1 MKSFSNGGEFVDI
14 GAKAYADYLNGDNEG
29 LVIIVK
35 TYSDSL
41 VNFICKF
48 VRDRQ
53 TAEDLMQDTFVE
65 LISKK
70 NKFRNESQFKTYL
83 FRIARNKAVD
93 FIRKSSK
100 TTFIF
105 DETTVGDEDKLYV
118 EDDICNAET
127 KADLH
132 SAIQALNP
140 AYREI
145 IYLSYF
151 NNLSN
156 EEIAIII
163 KKSKR
168 QTELLLYRAK
178 QSLKSALEKEGF
190 IYG

>member
-1 MKSFSNGGEFVDI
+1 MKSFSNGGEFVDT
-14 GAKAYADYLNGDNEG
+14 GAKAYSDYLNGDNEG

-105 DETTVGDEDKLYV
+105 DET
-118 EDDICNAET
+118 ET
-127 KADLH
+127 K
-132 SAIQALNP
+132 QALDHK
-140 AYREI
+140 
-145 IYLSYF
+145 
-151 NNLSN
+151 
-156 EEIAIII
+156 IAMKI
-163 KKSKR
+163 KGDSK
-168 QTELLLYRAK
+168 
-178 QSLKSALEKEGF
+178 
-190 IYG
+190 

>member
-1 MKSFSNGGEFVDI
+1 MDI
-14 GAKAYADYLNGDNEG
+14 GAKAYADYLNGNDEG
-29 LVIIVK
+29 LSVIVK
-35 TYSDSL
+35 LYSDSL

-48 VRDRQ
+48 VRDKQ

-93 FIRKSSK
+93 SIRKSSK

-105 DETTVGDEDKLYV
+105 DETMIGDDTLCV

-127 KADLH
+127 KACLH
-132 SAIQALNP
+132 SAIHTLNP
-140 AYREI
+140 VYREV

-151 NNLSN
+151 NDLTN
-156 EEIAIII
+156 EEIAFII

>member
-1 MKSFSNGGEFVDI
+1 MDT
-14 GAKAYADYLNGDNEG
+14 GAKAYADYLNGNNEG

-35 TYSDSL
+35 TYSDCL
-41 VNFICKF
+41 VDFICKF
-48 VRDRQ
+48 VHNRQ

-70 NKFRNESQFKTYL
+70 NTFRSESRFKTYL

-93 FIRKSSK
+93 YIRKSGK
-100 TTFIF
+100 TVFIL
-105 DETTVGDEDKLYV
+105 DESAIKDEYAFCT
-118 EDDICNAET
+118 EDDICNAEI
-127 KADLH
+127 KSCLH
-132 SAIQALNP
+132 SAIQNLNP
-140 AYREI
+140 LYREV

-151 NNLSN
+151 KDLTN
-156 EEIAIII
+156 EEIAYII

-190 IYG
+190 VNG

>member
-1 MKSFSNGGEFVDI
+1 MYI
-14 GAKAYADYLNGDNEG
+14 GAKAYADYINGDNDG

-105 DETTVGDEDKLYV
+105 DETTVGAEDKLCV

-127 KADLH
+127 KSDLH
-132 SAIQALNP
+132 SAIQTLNP
-140 AYREI
+140 VYREV

-151 NNLSN
+151 NDLSN
-156 EEIAIII
+156 EEIAFII

>member
-1 MKSFSNGGEFVDI
+1 MRFSEKDFEITIAELFSDPAEFDMLYRITKAELELHIRDLVSNSF
-14 GAKAYADYLNGDNEG
+14 YLR
-29 LVIIVK
+29 
-35 TYSDSL
+35 TFYS
-41 VNFICKF
+41 
-48 VRDRQ
+48 
-53 TAEDLMQDTFVE
+53 AEDLMQDTFVE

-132 SAIQALNP
+132 AAIQTLNP
-140 AYREI
+140 AYREV

>member
-83 FRIARNKAVD
+83 FRNR
-93 FIRKSSK
+93 
-100 TTFIF
+100 
-105 DETTVGDEDKLYV
+105 
-118 EDDICNAET
+118 
-127 KADLH
+127 
-132 SAIQALNP
+132 
-140 AYREI
+140 
-145 IYLSYF
+145 IY
-151 NNLSN
+151 
-156 EEIAIII
+156 
-163 KKSKR
+163 
-168 QTELLLYRAK
+168 
-178 QSLKSALEKEGF
+178 
-190 IYG
+190 

>member
-1 MKSFSNGGEFVDI
+1 MDT
-14 GAKAYADYLNGDNEG
+14 GAKAYSDYLNGDNEG

-105 DETTVGDEDKLYV
+105 DETTVDDEDKLCV

-132 SAIQALNP
+132 SAIQTLNP
-140 AYREI
+140 VYREV

-151 NNLSN
+151 NDLSN